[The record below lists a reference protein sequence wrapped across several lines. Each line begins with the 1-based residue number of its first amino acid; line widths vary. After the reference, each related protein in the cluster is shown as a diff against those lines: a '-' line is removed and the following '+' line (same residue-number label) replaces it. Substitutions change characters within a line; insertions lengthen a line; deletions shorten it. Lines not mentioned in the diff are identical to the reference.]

1 MASRDRE
8 FSSQAP
14 APAVADILSTGIF
27 PATRGLLD
35 RGLSNPAAP
44 DSNPFSYTGQRIA
57 DFDPREQRAFGLT
70 DQAIGSYLPF
80 LQTGTDVLGQS
91 ADVYRQGIGQR
102 FDPTSTDEFFNPF
115 LDRVAGRVE
124 DRVGKFIADRTNRLN
139 LGAARTGNV
148 GSARQGIAEADIT
161 KQGIEGL
168 TDALGSLYSRGF
180 DTAQNLAFTDF
191 TRGADRDRALGAS
204 LADISG
210 RTFNVANQLPNLQR
224 QDISSLF
231 STGGLGRNRNQSLL
245 DLDYQNFVGR
255 YNLPFQNLQNVGN
268 ILAALG
274 PLAGGFGYAGTAPAE
289 TTTGGL
295 ANFLY
300 TPRFNNNFR
309 SGIMGSNRA
318 LNPSLFPQGAG
329 SVFQPTSAQEYVQQA
344 SGIFPQG
351 VNTPASNQV
360 TTTLAGNT
368 YSPPSVTPL
377 TFGDDTDV
385 GPGGVRY

>member
-1 MASRDRE
+1 MASREERE

-14 APAVADILSTGIF
+14 APQVADILTTGIF
-27 PATRGLLD
+27 PAASGLLSRGLGD
-35 RGLSNPAAP
+35 PNVP
-44 DSNPFSYTGQRIA
+44 DSNPYSYTGQRIA
-57 DFDPREQRAFGLT
+57 NFDPREQRAFGLT
-70 DQAIGSYLPF
+70 DSAIGSYLPF

-91 ADVYRQGIGQR
+91 ADVFRQGIGSR

-180 DTAQNLAFTDF
+180 DAAQNLAFKDF
-191 TRGADRDRALGAS
+191 QTGLDRDRALGAS

-274 PLAGGFGYAGTAPAE
+274 PLAGGFGYAGAVPAE
-289 TTTGGL
+289 DAENATGVNRF
-295 ANFLY
+295 A
-300 TPRFNNNFR
+300 PRVPLNYQ
-309 SGIMGSNRA
+309 SGIMGSTVTRPMFGF
-318 LNPSLFPQGAG
+318 NPS
-329 SVFQPTSAQEYVQQA
+329 V
-344 SGIFPQG
+344 FPQG
-351 VNTPASNQV
+351 VASIYNPTNNTGSFY
-360 TTTLAGNT
+360 G
-368 YSPPSVTPL
+368 
-377 TFGDDTDV
+377 
-385 GPGGVRY
+385 

>member
-1 MASRDRE
+1 MASREERE

-14 APAVADILSTGIF
+14 APQVADILNTGIF
-27 PATRGLLD
+27 PAASGLLSRGLGD
-35 RGLSNPAAP
+35 PNIP

-57 DFDPREQRAFGLT
+57 NFDPREQRAFGLT

-124 DRVGKFIADRTNRLN
+124 DRAERFITDRIGKLN
-139 LGAARTGNV
+139 VGAARTGNI

-168 TDALGSLYSRGF
+168 TDALGSLYSKGF
-180 DTAQNLAFTDF
+180 DSAQNLAFQDF
-191 TRGADRDRALGAS
+191 IRGQDRDRALGAS

-231 STGGLGRNRNQSLL
+231 STGGLGRNRDQSLL

-268 ILAALG
+268 IMAALG
-274 PLAGGFGYAGTAPAE
+274 PLAGGFGYAGAVPAE
-289 TTTGGL
+289 DAVEASNVNRFAPGIPGVVGNNMGGL
-295 ANFLY
+295 NY
-300 TPRFNNNFR
+300 Q
-309 SGIMGSNRA
+309 SGIMGSNVTPPTFGNVP
-318 LNPSLFPQGAG
+318 LNPSVFPQ
-329 SVFQPTSAQEYVQQA
+329 Q
-344 SGIFPQG
+344 GI
-351 VNTPASNQV
+351 
-360 TTTLAGNT
+360 TTLAGNPINT
-368 YSPPSVTPL
+368 STFVPL
-377 TFGDDTDV
+377 LFGNENSTET
-385 GPGGVRY
+385 GPGGIRY